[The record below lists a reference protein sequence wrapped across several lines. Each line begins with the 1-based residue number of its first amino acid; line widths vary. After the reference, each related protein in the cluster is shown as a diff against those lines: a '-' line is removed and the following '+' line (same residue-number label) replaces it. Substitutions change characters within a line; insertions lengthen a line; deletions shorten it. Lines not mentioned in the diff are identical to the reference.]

1 MSVYKITSLI
11 AIGKYTSLKKI
22 AYIANIVFL
31 VKLYILLFNS
41 EKAKMKEREETWQ
54 KIENLAQKNPKVS
67 NSFYLF

>member
-1 MSVYKITSLI
+1 M
-11 AIGKYTSLKKI
+11 
-22 AYIANIVFL
+22 FL